1 MTVDVPPVMV
11 SMPLER
17 ACEPGLLCTVERE
30 TERSGWPHQSTA
42 AERVEITSRVMRLRL
57 RGPGTVLCR
66 FGPTVSRAVCGVR
79 PKGKPGRRVNV
90 KVWEDGSMASWY
102 NGEPYAR

>member
-1 MTVDVPPVMV
+1 MTADVPPI
-11 SMPLER
+11 MPLER
-17 ACEPGLLCTVERE
+17 ACEPGLLCTVVHE
-30 TERSGWPHQSTA
+30 TGRAGWPHASTR

-66 FGPTVSRAVCGVR
+66 FGPTVGRAVCGVR
-79 PKGKPGRRVNV
+79 QKGGKGRRVNV
-90 KVWEDGSMASWY
+90 KVWEDGSMASWF